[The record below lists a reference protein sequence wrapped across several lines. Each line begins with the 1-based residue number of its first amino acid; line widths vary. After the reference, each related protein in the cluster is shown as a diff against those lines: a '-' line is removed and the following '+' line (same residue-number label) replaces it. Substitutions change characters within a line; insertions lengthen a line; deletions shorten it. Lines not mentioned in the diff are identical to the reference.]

1 MASNEGKKLSK
12 SQRKKLMSDR
22 GKMGAEKRGVGIG
35 SRQDFVLPAQW
46 RMETREYASHH
57 AAKIISP
64 GKTRYHKMGDVK
76 KQLRE
81 RSMTLCVQS
90 SSASSTE
97 DSESEFELS
106 PVKRAKPEVQEN
118 ETRPIDRQMF
128 VAESTQVTAFVDD
141 VNRTSYC
148 STQDCSGT

>member
-1 MASNEGKKLSK
+1 
-12 SQRKKLMSDR
+12 
-22 GKMGAEKRGVGIG
+22 MGAEKRGVGIG

-46 RMETREYASHH
+46 RMETQEYASHH

-64 GKTRYHKMGDVK
+64 GKMRYHKMGDVK
-76 KQLRE
+76 KKLRE

-106 PVKRAKPEVQEN
+106 PVKRAKPEIQERTN

-128 VAESTQVTAFVDD
+128 VAESTQVTAFVDG
-141 VNRTSYC
+141 VNRTSCC